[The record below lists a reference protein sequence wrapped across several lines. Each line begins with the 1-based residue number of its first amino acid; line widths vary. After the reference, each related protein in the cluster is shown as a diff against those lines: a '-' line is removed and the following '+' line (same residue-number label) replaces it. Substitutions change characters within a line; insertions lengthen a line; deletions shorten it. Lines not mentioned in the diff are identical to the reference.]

1 MKTFEEE
8 SSDKTE
14 ILSQDLHLKKE
25 INQFSYIDFS
35 KEIFNKPTHIINHG
49 NNSEQENLLR
59 KLGVDTNE
67 LMKFFYYQKI
77 IDSFQKT
84 SISDNSNP
92 NNFKFHC
99 KAEPLNEN
107 HEEVPPSAENYT
119 ENKSNT
125 VNKIFFYLIFSKKQ
139 MPKIKGEN
147 KYIK

>member
-1 MKTFEEE
+1 MHSNYLIKMKTYEEE

-35 KEIFNKPTHIINHG
+35 KEIFNKPPNISNN
-49 NNSEQENLLR
+49 NNSYEQELLK

-84 SISDNSNP
+84 SISDHSNA
-92 NNFKFHC
+92 NNFKFNC
-99 KAEPLNEN
+99 KTEPLTEN
-107 HEEVPPSAENYT
+107 HEETASFAESYV
-119 ENKSNT
+119 ESKANT
-125 VNKIFFYLIFSKKQ
+125 VIINFFIYIFLNK
-139 MPKIKGEN
+139 
-147 KYIK
+147 